1 MQSGSGFSR
10 SQVGTLPVLVGAL
23 LMGVL
28 LFGVVATFLGP
39 GAAQGGGSGG
49 GPAPSGATGAISADV
64 LLLALGVVTLT
75 GITGYFVVG
84 SVAVTQARRAWEQRK
99 DDEQGRLAIAQTL
112 LVTTILRGALVES
125 FGLFGGVLLML
136 QGNMLAWAPIG
147 ACIVL
152 LASLM
157 PAGSRLARLEEAA
170 TGVRGVGYGPRGQ

>member
-1 MQSGSGFSR
+1 MQDESGFSR

-28 LFGVVATFLGP
+28 LFSLFAIFLGP
-39 GAAQGGGSGG
+39 GVAQGGGSGS
-49 GPAPSGATGAISADV
+49 GPAPSGAPGATSPDV
-64 LLLALGVVTLT
+64 LLLALGVITLS

-84 SVAVTQARRAWEQRK
+84 SVAVTQARRAWERRR

-112 LVTTILRGALVES
+112 FMTTILRAALVES
-125 FGLFGGVLLML
+125 FGLFGSVLLLL
-136 QGNMLAWAPIG
+136 QGAMLAWAPIG